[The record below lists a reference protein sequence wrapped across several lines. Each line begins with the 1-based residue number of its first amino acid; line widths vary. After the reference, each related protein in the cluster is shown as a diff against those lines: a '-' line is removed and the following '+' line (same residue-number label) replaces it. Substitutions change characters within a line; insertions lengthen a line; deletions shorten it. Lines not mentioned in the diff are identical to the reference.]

1 MKGSNTYLERQTVAN
16 RGEVLFEQY
25 CKENHYECKRVG
37 FDEKNNAVSTFYD
50 LSTLLRNLPDYVMVR
65 PDGTY
70 VVNVK
75 GTANI
80 KKKEIDLLPLMMEWF
95 SSRSAPLVY
104 AFCFEHSDPLFI
116 HPEQMI
122 DLYRRSVDKQ
132 WSDGV
137 IYRNL
142 NLMEFA

>member
-1 MKGSNTYLERQTVAN
+1 MKGSNTYSERQTVAN
-16 RGEVLFEQY
+16 KGEVLFEQF
-25 CKENHYECKRVG
+25 CKKNHYECKRVG

-50 LSTLLRNLPDYVMVR
+50 LSTLLRNLPDYVLVR
-65 PDGTY
+65 PDSTY

-75 GTANI
+75 GTANF
-80 KKKEIDLLPLMMEWF
+80 KKKEIDMLPLMMEWF

-104 AFCFEHSDPLFI
+104 AFCFENSDPLFLYPDQLI
-116 HPEQMI
+116 S
-122 DLYRRSVDKQ
+122 LYRRSVDKQ

>member
-1 MKGSNTYLERQTVAN
+1 MKGSNTYSERQTVAN

-25 CKENHYECKRVG
+25 CQENHYEYKRVG
-37 FDEKNNAVSTFYD
+37 FDEKNNSVSTFYD
-50 LSTLLRNLPDYVMVR
+50 LSTLLRNLPDYVLVR
-65 PDGTY
+65 QDSTY

-80 KKKEIDLLPLMMEWF
+80 KKKEIDMLPLMMEWF
-95 SSRSAPLVY
+95 SSRSAPLIY
-104 AFCFEHSDPLFI
+104 AFCFEHSDPLFVYPDQLI
-116 HPEQMI
+116 SS
-122 DLYRRSVDKQ
+122 YRRSVDKQ